1 MKKMNYMA
9 AMAIAAAT
17 LASCGTGTPNA
28 NLSSDVDSLSYAA
41 GVSLAKELK
50 QYNLLEQQFGVD
62 SAYIN
67 DFVKGVQEA
76 VNAADDKKKAA
87 YFAGLQIG
95 NQLSSQIMPNMMRS
109 FFGDDSTKN
118 LSKNNLMAAF
128 TEVLTGKD
136 AKLTDEQVEE
146 IQKRFSSIQQ
156 ELQMAKQ
163 QEEMKKRKA
172 ERWEKADKD
181 NAEKYAAYKAQ
192 NEKFL
197 ADNAKKDGVKTTA
210 SGLQYKV
217 IKEGDGEKPTTKN
230 YVKVNYEGKTIDGK
244 VFDSS
249 YERNQAATFGLT
261 QVIEGWTEVLQ
272 LMPVGSTYEVYIPQN
287 LAYGPEEQEK
297 IKPYSTLIFK
307 VELLD
312 IVQ

>member
-1 MKKMNYMA
+1 MKKMNLMA

-17 LASCGTGTPNA
+17 LVSCGTGTPKA
-28 NLSSDVDSLSYAA
+28 EFKSDIDSLSYAA
-41 GVSLAKELK
+41 GISLANELK

-76 VNAADDKKKAA
+76 VNAGDDKKKAA
-87 YFAGLQIG
+87 YYAGLQIG
-95 NQLSSQIMPNMMRS
+95 NQLNSQIMPNMKRS
-109 FFGDDSTKN
+109 FLGDDSTVN
-118 LSKNNLMAAF
+118 LSKNNLLAAF
-128 TEVLTGKD
+128 SELLTGKE
-136 AKLTDEQVEE
+136 AKLTNEQADE
-146 IQKRFSSIQQ
+146 IQKRFTSQQQ
-156 ELQMAKQ
+156 EIQMAKQ

-181 NAEKYAAYKAQ
+181 NAEKYADYKAK

-197 ADNAKKDGVKTTA
+197 EDNAKKDGVKTTA

-217 IKEGDGEKPTTKN
+217 IKEGEGQKPTTKN

-249 YERNQAATFGLT
+249 YERNQPATFGLT
-261 QVIEGWTEVLQ
+261 QVIDGWTEVLQ
-272 LMPVGSTYEVYIPQN
+272 LMPVGSTYEVYIPQS
-287 LAYGPEEQEK
+287 LAYGPEDQEK